1 MNFAAAASFEV
12 LGPPKAPGH
21 MEGVMMKRLSLAALL
36 ALSVSA
42 CAMGG
47 GGAGQSLAYVSEPVD
62 MVPTTR
68 GEVQVVAS
76 TDPPGYWIF
85 PDGTRWP
92 MGYAPRRVPL
102 P

>member
-1 MNFAAAASFEV
+1 
-12 LGPPKAPGH
+12 
-21 MEGVMMKRLSLAALL
+21 MMKRLSLAALL
-36 ALSVSA
+36 ALTVSS
-42 CAMGG
+42 CGGMGG
-47 GGAGQSLAYVSEPVD
+47 GGSGLAYVSEPVD
-62 MVPTTR
+62 MVPTTQ
-68 GEVQVVAS
+68 GNVQVVAS